1 METETLG
8 TSQEQQA
15 WDIQQQRKEAI
26 PTEVLL
32 MVAKAYVK
40 QPEELIEYLE
50 GATKETHNPTML
62 LGTIPH
68 WNKKFAVTNRDI
80 FIILC
85 NFVGNNLEMIQKYY
99 GDSYVKG
106 SFEEFKVTKT
116 ISIKEVLP
124 GIWLNQNMGVPK
136 MIIQLIIFA
145 NNAGIPLIEVNED

>member
-106 SFEEFKVTKT
+106 
-116 ISIKEVLP
+116 VLP